1 MSKLK
6 FSIDVKAPKE
16 KVWETLWNDS
26 TYRQWTTPFI
36 EGSYAESDWQEGSKI
51 LFLSPKGEGM
61 FGVIDKKIPYKQMTF
76 KHLGEIKNGAEET
89 KEWQGALE
97 SYHLEERNGATQ
109 LNVEMDATPD
119 FEGFLNNA
127 FPKALQVVKEIAE
140 Q

>member
-76 KHLGEIKNGAEET
+76 KHLGEIKNGTEET

-109 LNVEMDATPD
+109 LNVEMDSTPD

>member
-109 LNVEMDATPD
+109 LNVEMDSTPD
-119 FEGFLNNA
+119 FEGFLTNA